1 MQATSV
7 TTSLEQSILWKRGG
21 VFLPAVRQKASRF
34 SIGSQE
40 TFQFD
45 TLILTHYQCIDSYT
59 LSMQEHQ
66 ELMTGDMAEMDCLGQ
81 LNHSFGLEKTFPIE
95 SQPRYYYIW
104 TQDKV

>member
-1 MQATSV
+1 MELGEKCHLGVNLEISFLPVQATSV

-45 TLILTHYQCIDSYT
+45 MLILTHYQCINSYT

-66 ELMTGDMAEMDCLGQ
+66 ELPKMPL
-81 LNHSFGLEKTFPIE
+81 P
-95 SQPRYYYIW
+95 
-104 TQDKV
+104 

>member
-1 MQATSV
+1 MLLGYLEYAHRTHKCTRKVWVGAGMWWVQDSEKYG
-7 TTSLEQSILWKRGG
+7 SLEQSILWKRGG

-45 TLILTHYQCIDSYT
+45 MLILTHYQCINSYT

-66 ELMTGDMAEMDCLGQ
+66 ELPKMPL
-81 LNHSFGLEKTFPIE
+81 P
-95 SQPRYYYIW
+95 
-104 TQDKV
+104 